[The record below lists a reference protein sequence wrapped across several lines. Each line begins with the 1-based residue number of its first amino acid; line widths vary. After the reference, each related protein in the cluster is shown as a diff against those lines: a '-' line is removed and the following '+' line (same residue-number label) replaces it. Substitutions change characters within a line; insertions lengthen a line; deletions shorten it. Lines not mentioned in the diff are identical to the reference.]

1 MGFTREIKTSK
12 DFENDPQ
19 GAIDALEKTG
29 FAIFM
34 ITKKWYSD
42 KRAQKEWRFAKDMK
56 KPMLYI
62 ISESGRDG
70 FSSEMFT
77 DSLIGTINHYDDS
90 EKTGYYLTAIIAAF
104 EKNLD

>member
-1 MGFTREIKTSK
+1 MKYTREIKTSA
-12 DFENDPQ
+12 DFKNDPQ

-29 FAIFM
+29 FAVFM
-34 ITKKWYSD
+34 ITEEWYSD

-70 FSSEMFT
+70 FNSEMFT

-90 EKTGYYLTAIIAAF
+90 EKTGNYLTAIVIAF